1 MIKNFNFCSQEV
13 RAVER
18 RILLETLAN
27 ELPENSVRFSS
38 KLSSIERSKD
48 GETLLE
54 LSDGTRLSAKVAFI
68 FLTYSIFLANFE
80 VDKQILTTMQFFLW
94 HALIIL

>member
-1 MIKNFNFCSQEV
+1 MLHSQEV

-27 ELPENSVRFSS
+27 QLPTDSIHFSS
-38 KLSSIERSKD
+38 KLAKIERIET

-54 LSDGTRLSAKVAFI
+54 LEDGTRLSGKVTRF
-68 FLTYSIFLANFE
+68 
-80 VDKQILTTMQFFLW
+80 K
-94 HALIIL
+94 